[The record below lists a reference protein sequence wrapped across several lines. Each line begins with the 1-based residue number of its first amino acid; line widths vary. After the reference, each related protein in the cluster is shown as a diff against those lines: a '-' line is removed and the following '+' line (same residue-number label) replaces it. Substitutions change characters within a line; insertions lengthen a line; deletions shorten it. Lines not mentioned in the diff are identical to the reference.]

1 MGDPLPAQISEP
13 CPEYFEGVMDV
24 ENILRGLIARAL
36 VVNQDFV
43 SEKARG
49 IRDLYTLRIGK
60 GIRRRWFVS

>member
-1 MGDPLPAQISEP
+1 
-13 CPEYFEGVMDV
+13 MDV